1 MEKTMEEGITSLSS
15 TRFQLD
21 EKFSLTFKPDESGQI
36 ESFVVQFRDGTVKTA
51 KRKTDNLPNPWG
63 IIGDATPSGWDGKD
77 ILLQPDPKIR
87 GSILLKIMFN
97 KGKFKFRMDNDWGT
111 CLGLNDDGRSIALDA
126 YDFHVK
132 EEGIYDIVLDMR
144 NTVKPQYSI
153 KKVGSIKN

>member
-1 MEKTMEEGITSLSS
+1 MGWKRYSATARSKNPGIYSLKNYK
-15 TRFQLD
+15 L
-21 EKFSLTFKPDESGQI
+21 
-36 ESFVVQFRDGTVKTA
+36 
-51 KRKTDNLPNPWG
+51 
-63 IIGDATPSGWDGKD
+63 
-77 ILLQPDPKIR
+77 
-87 GSILLKIMFN
+87 N